1 MKTILFILL
10 VVAVAILAFPS
21 AAALLAPYETME
33 NIALVIIIVLLI
45 IFLPKMIRNI
55 YL

>member
-1 MKTILFILL
+1 MA
-10 VVAVAILAFPS
+10 AVAIFAFPS

-33 NIALVIIIVLLI
+33 NIALVIILVVLI

-55 YL
+55 YM